1 MTYQEHLL
9 YQKIQELE
17 HIISNLETDVQ
28 ALLDKRYQDLVQ
40 ASKTID
46 DQERKIDSLTT
57 LLITHYND
65 TSWFDQTVSI

>member
-57 LLITHYND
+57 LIITHYND